1 MPASEV
7 YSFEQSSIGLSAV
20 FPDSSSQH
28 NVMSAI
34 VKTIKIIKRDQR
46 EPLTELPEEPVQ
58 TENQVRREMVK
69 TIASWIIERRNSN
82 DVRPAFPTPVTRP

>member
-1 MPASEV
+1 
-7 YSFEQSSIGLSAV
+7 
-20 FPDSSSQH
+20 
-28 NVMSAI
+28 MSAI

-46 EPLTELPEEPVQ
+46 EPLAELPEEPAAQ